1 MSKSNVSD
9 IDYSVF
15 NTTNSSETPSEAP
28 KLKSEGI
35 SKRSIVKAKAEEKPR
50 DLTNASNP
58 AQIAQRATDT
68 ANALPNVEVP
78 DTLANYALPVL
89 GAIGTGLA
97 AYGLWKNQNKLPL
110 GETVAGAPP
119 EGMTQKTDLR
129 NVQPVAETPAAP
141 QPEFPQATTQQS
153 VLPQGYGQQTINAP
167 TGAPVVPTAAPQPV
181 APAATAPVDPI
192 QAAKIREAEAK
203 AAIAEHKLQ
212 QLQAGPKTAPA
223 AKAGKAPVSEEEL
236 QMIQKSGAAGTA
248 KELQA
253 MEAASKISPTP
264 DPVQATAT
272 PVEKQAAVDVVKQ
285 QEQKQF
291 EDMKPTYNKTKK
303 NIGPGAYNWLAG
315 QEGPKA
321 PEVWQNI
328 VGDKNVSY
336 SEFMEKNKPVYEA
349 YLGSYGEPD
358 PFKQVAKPGEYRA
371 PSMIPKSIKGSV
383 APGALAATAA
393 LATVPALAAAGYHSY
408 KGNKEAVDAELKD
421 AWHSLKSAFTWP
433 VDVAKAAGKGDF
445 GPLKD
450 ALMSMN
456 PGTLLLNE
464 ANKQDQQAIQRMIQA
479 EKVGSGRGIAPPS
492 SYQR

>member
-15 NTTNSSETPSEAP
+15 NTTTSSETPSEAP

-141 QPEFPQATTQQS
+141 QPEFPKATTQQS
-153 VLPQGYGQQTINAP
+153 ALPQGYGQQTINAP
-167 TGAPVVPTAAPQPV
+167 TGAPAVPTAAPQPV
-181 APAATAPVDPI
+181 APAAPAPVDPI
-192 QAAKIREAEAK
+192 QEAKIREARAK

-223 AKAGKAPVSEEEL
+223 SAKSSVSEADL

-253 MEAASKISPTP
+253 MEAARKIAPTP
-264 DPVQATAT
+264 DPIQATAT
-272 PVEKQAAVDVVKQ
+272 PVEKQAAVDVVKR
-285 QEQKQF
+285 QEQKQVGV
-291 EDMKPTYNKTKK
+291 KPEYPKKEVFKTVPEGYVFRPDVGNLDRSLGNVLGLEHREYARELFNQGKPFGHSADVNKDVSRITTEYFKH
-303 NIGPGAYNWLAG
+303 L
-315 QEGPKA
+315 QSQV
-321 PEVWQNI
+321 PETILSRDARKLQNI
-328 VGDKNVSY
+328 PSDFGTFAKGTDFGQKAKVAGT
-336 SEFMEKNKPVYEA
+336 
-349 YLGSYGEPD
+349 LGTL
-358 PFKQVAKPGEYRA
+358 
-371 PSMIPKSIKGSV
+371 
-383 APGALAATAA
+383 LAATSAANAATKGDMAPTKELGFDLATGAGLAKVLGGPAA
-393 LATVPALAAAGYHSY
+393 LIASLGLGSAGLNKDEEKQLAYR
-408 KGNKEAVDAELKD
+408 
-421 AWHSLKSAFTWP
+421 
-433 VDVAKAAGKGDF
+433 
-445 GPLKD
+445 
-450 ALMSMN
+450 
-456 PGTLLLNE
+456 
-464 ANKQDQQAIQRMIQA
+464 Q
-479 EKVGSGRGIAPPS
+479 KVGAGRGIAPPS